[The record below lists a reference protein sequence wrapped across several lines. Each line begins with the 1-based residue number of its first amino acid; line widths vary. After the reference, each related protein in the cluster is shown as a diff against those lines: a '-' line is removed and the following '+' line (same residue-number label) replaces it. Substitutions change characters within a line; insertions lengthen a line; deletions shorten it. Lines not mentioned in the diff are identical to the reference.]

1 MPPSRPLRIPVV
13 NRVVKLAPL
22 PIPEA
27 GKVESPLL
35 DRGEAAAFLRMS
47 SSWVRAE
54 TLAGRIPCV
63 RLGRRCLYDKRAL
76 ENLIA
81 QATTKGAIAN
91 G

>member
-1 MPPSRPLRIPVV
+1 MLKPLKIPTISR
-13 NRVVKLAPL
+13 RVQIAAL

-47 SSWVRAE
+47 PSWVRAE
-54 TLAGRIPCV
+54 TLAGRLPCV
-63 RLGRRCLYDKRAL
+63 RFGRRCLYDKRAL

-81 QATTKGAIAN
+81 QASTNGATAN